1 MQYPATIDNWIDQ
14 SGITAQPI
22 VEADPRPIFLTAAAF
37 DRGTEKITRIWGD
50 NFYKMYGYYINFDK
64 YGQAALQAAN
74 IINNGGELLIKRIVA
89 KDATL
94 ANIVIVG
101 RITPDRVHKTDP
113 LGNPL
118 YIDPNTQKEV
128 TVNPDGTYERAM
140 VNVARLNFDLVTITG
155 KKTMNEIIAET
166 NSLIEDEE
174 DSNSFA
180 YPLMVI
186 TDNGRG
192 VSTKRFGIEPQ
203 YALSK
208 TQNFMI
214 YRLKY
219 LGSEDLDAEST
230 YFCLCPGIVYL
241 NESMDLDMA
250 CGNMIQCDAS
260 ALNESIQLYYEKISE
275 ISGIDIPTLF
285 KYDCL
290 FARDN
295 KGDVVLGLSLD
306 ESSPD
311 LSVGMGFGI
320 ESGSNGSFGDCPIN
334 TDEYEDALLEFYR
347 GEFNDDIYNLDMY
360 KPDVCVDANYP
371 YNVKKAIYE
380 LAKFRKDFFYFGD
393 LGLDVNTYENAVNKI
408 YEMPNDKFTAWY
420 GQNYQIKNP
429 FDKKNITVTIT
440 YSLAAAMIDQLN
452 TRRNAP
458 YCGILHKFTFPEV
471 IEGTINFTPKITP
484 IINQKTILDELH
496 LNYASILEDVLT
508 METEFTSQ
516 TELTQLSFINN
527 VIAIQAIVK
536 DVRTTCPRIRYN
548 FITSNDLVEYKTA
561 VSECIN
567 KYSSWFESLE
577 FVYVQ
582 DDIMKANKI
591 FEASLRVTHR
601 DFVQSEILNIY
612 TLATDQATKADSD
625 TSYNPYIDD

>member
-1 MQYPATIDNWIDQ
+1 MQYPATIDNWYDQ
-14 SGITAQPI
+14 SGIQPQPV

-37 DRGTEKITRIWGD
+37 DRGTEKLTRIWGED
-50 NFYKMYGYYINFDK
+50 FYKMYGYYINFDK

-74 IINNGGELLIKRIVA
+74 IIANGGELLVKRVVA

-94 ANIVIVG
+94 ANIVIIG
-101 RITPDRVHKTDP
+101 RITPDRVQKTDP
-113 LGNPL
+113 LGNLL

-128 TVNPDGTYERAM
+128 TVNPDGTYEAAM
-140 VNVARLNFDLVTITG
+140 INIARLNFELVTITG
-155 KKTMNEIIAET
+155 KKSIKEIVAEAKT
-166 NSLIEDEE
+166 LIDDEGE
-174 DSNSFA
+174 TDSYA

-186 TDNGRG
+186 ADNGRG
-192 VSTKRFGIEPQ
+192 ESTKRFGIEPQ
-203 YALSK
+203 YVLSK

-230 YFCLCPGIVYL
+230 YFCLVPGIVYL
-241 NESMDLDMA
+241 NQSMDLDMA
-250 CGNMIQCDAS
+250 STNMMQCDAA
-260 ALNESIQLYYEKISE
+260 ALNECVQQYYTKISE
-275 ISGIDIPTLF
+275 ISGLSLDTLF

-290 FARDN
+290 FARNN
-295 KGDVVLGLSLD
+295 KGEPTLGLSLD

-311 LSVGMGFGI
+311 LSVSMGFGL
-320 ESGSNGSFGDCPIN
+320 ESGSNGSFGSAPID
-334 TDEYEDALLEFYR
+334 TDEYEDELLEFYT
-347 GEFNDDIYNLDMY
+347 GKFDDDIYNLDMY

-371 YNVKKAIYE
+371 YNIKKAIHE
-380 LAKFRKDFFYFGD
+380 LAKFRKDFFFFGD
-393 LGLDVNTYENAVNKI
+393 LGLEINTYENAVNKI

-420 GQNYQIKNP
+420 GQNYEIRNP
-429 FDKKNITVTIT
+429 FDKKNIPVTIT
-440 YSLAAAMIDQLN
+440 YSLAIAMISHLN
-452 TRRNAP
+452 NHRNAP
-458 YCGILHKFTFPEV
+458 YCGILYDYTFPEV

-484 IINQKTILDELH
+484 VINQKTILDELH

-508 METEFTSQ
+508 LETEYTSQ
-516 TELTQLSFINN
+516 AELTQLSFINN

-536 DVRTTCPRIRYN
+536 DVRSTCPRIRYN
-548 FITSNDLVEYKTA
+548 FITSNDLIEYKSA
-561 VSECIN
+561 VSECIS
-567 KYSSWFESLE
+567 KYSGWFESLE

-591 FEASLRVTHR
+591 FEASLKVTHR

-612 TLATDQATKADSD
+612 TLATDQAAPADSD